1 MANIPTIKSRIQL
14 KNDTEVN
21 WNKAGPKDN
30 SPGFIPLKGELIVY
44 SADEAHPFSRFKV
57 GDGKTNVVNLPFV
70 DSGSINGIAFFESFS
85 EFPSIGSEEVLYFNT
100 SENAT
105 YGWDNSEGYY
115 KKYDFI
121 KKNISQIV
129 GLNSG
134 VMTHLDVADNSLVVL
149 NGEAPTLT
157 LSDTDIIIGYGSN

>member
-14 KNDTEVN
+14 KNDTEAN
-21 WNKAGPKDN
+21 WNKAGPKDG
-30 SPGFIPLKGELIVY
+30 SQGFIPLKGELIVY
-44 SADEAHPFSRFKV
+44 SADEAHPFSRLKV
-57 GDGKTNVVNLPFV
+57 GDGKTNVVALPFV
-70 DSGSINGIAFFESFS
+70 EGNRINGVTFFGSFA
-85 EFPSIGSEEVLYFNT
+85 EFPSIGNEDTLYFNV
-100 SENAT
+100 SENIT

-121 KKNISQIV
+121 KKNLSQMI

-134 VMTHLDVADNSLVVL
+134 IMTHLDVENNNLVVL
-149 NGEAPTLT
+149 NGEVPTLT